1 MLQSIKRHV
10 FVPVQEDDEYTALV
24 AKVTNSVCLSM
35 MVFLPV
41 LALGMLFF
49 SVGKPISSLLPIV
62 TLLVVVIAYGLA
74 RGGRILF
81 AGRVLVYGLWLAS
94 TALIVLSGGI
104 STVTVASYILCTGL
118 AGILSGH
125 RAATM
130 VGVLSGLTGLGI
142 TLMTSPGDLVANY
155 HPMQPWSDWL
165 VLTLL
170 LALTVSVTNV
180 TVRSFA
186 DAWKR
191 TSQGIG
197 ERGKS
202 QEKAVNTEETLKGIL
217 EALPVGMLF
226 TEDRRIMW
234 MNEAG
239 RLMFGFDGEEEYLEK
254 PTAILY
260 SSTDERERAESTLFR
275 GQSSTDAREV
285 ETCLR
290 RKNGNEFHARIRIAL
305 DDAIDATKRCVL
317 AISEVSGK
325 TDLQEALKQSEESY
339 KNIIESLYD
348 IYYRTDEKGIVTCV
362 SPSVERVLGYRQDEA
377 IGQPLRDLYADNS
390 ERERFLEL
398 IHREGHVE
406 QFETQVKTK
415 SGSLVWIST
424 NARLLKD
431 ADGNLVGTEGIARDV
446 TNKKR
451 TEQAL
456 RESEA
461 RVRLKL
467 ESIIL
472 PEGDIGTLELADVI
486 DVQAIQSL
494 MDDFFSLT
502 NIGVGIID
510 LKGKVLVSTGW
521 QDLCVK
527 FHRLHPE
534 TLRNCLESDLLLSH
548 GIEEGSFKL
557 YKCKNNMWDIATPI
571 TVGGKHLGNLF
582 LGQFFFDSEVLD
594 YEAFRSQARQYGF
607 DEEEYI
613 AALERVPR
621 WSKATVET
629 VMSFYS
635 KFARMV
641 SELSHRNVNL
651 ARTLTERN
659 NLLDSL
665 KESNRR
671 LDAAQRIAHVG
682 TWEWD
687 IVSGDIFW
695 SDELYRIFGLQ
706 PGERR
711 PSYELARQLTHPDD
725 TALWKEALADSL
737 ESGDSFRLDYRGLRV
752 DGTVVWLHSEAKV
765 ERDDGGKPLRML
777 GTAHDITEHKRIE
790 HELRASEERYRSI
803 FSHSPLGIM
812 HFNED
817 GVIVD
822 FNEKFSEII
831 GAPREKILGFNM
843 LESLKDEK
851 MLEAVRSCLAGGTG
865 FYEGDYLSVTGNKLT
880 PMRAIY
886 SRILSLEG
894 TILGGVALFEDIT
907 DRRHAEQTIKDRE
920 QMLTSILSAS
930 PVGIGWSTDDRR
942 MQWVNDAWLR
952 IFGFQEAGEI
962 KGHSARALYPSDE
975 EFARVGDFVR
985 RSLTEFRVTETEARM
1000 VRRNGAVFDARL
1012 RFRAVDPLDPQKGFI
1027 AIVDDVS
1034 EKKMAEAEQE
1044 HLRSQ
1049 LYQAQKMEAVGTLAG
1064 GIAHDFNNLLQVIL
1078 GYSELL
1084 LAEKTEDDPERADL
1098 RTIHQAAHSGAE
1110 LVRSL
1115 LMFTRRGETKPIVMS
1130 LNRQIERTEKLLR
1143 RAIPKMIEIRL
1154 ELADDLHNISADP
1167 AQMEQILMN
1176 LAVNASDAMPHG
1188 GTLKIVTANAYLDER
1203 YCRLHPETTPGEYV
1217 LLSVS
1222 DTGEGMTEETQEHM
1236 FEPFFSTKEIGRGT
1250 GLGLAMVYGIVQQHG
1265 GNIHCLSEVNS
1276 GTTFEI
1282 YFPAVRATAESS
1294 ATLYGKMPAGGTETI
1309 LLVDDEDPVRELAH
1323 RTLSRAGYRVL
1334 TAVDGLQAL
1343 ELFRENRDDI
1353 SLVILDLIMPSMGGA
1368 ECLAELLKID
1378 PSVRVLIASGYSGE
1392 VTEGE
1397 ALQRGARGFLG
1408 KPFQQEELLQQVR
1421 LTLDGK

>member
-1 MLQSIKRHV
+1 MLQSIKRRV
-10 FVPVQEDDEYTALV
+10 FVPVPEDDKHKALV
-24 AKVTNSVCLSM
+24 AKVINTVCLGL

-41 LALGMLFF
+41 LAFGMLFF
-49 SVGKPISSLLPIV
+49 SVGKFTSSLLPIV
-62 TLLVVVIAYGLA
+62 PLLLVVIPYGLA

-104 STVTVASYILCTGL
+104 NTVTVASYILCTGL

-125 RAATM
+125 RAATT

-142 TLMTSPGDLVANY
+142 TLMTSPGDLVADY

-170 LALTVSVTNV
+170 LALTVSVTNA
-180 TVRSFA
+180 TVRSFS

-191 TSQGIG
+191 TPQGIR
-197 ERGKS
+197 ENRKS
-202 QEKAVNTEETLKGIL
+202 QERAVNTEETFKGIL
-217 EALPVGMLF
+217 EALPVCIML
-226 TEDRRIMW
+226 TENRRIMW

-239 RLMFGFDGEEEYLEK
+239 RLMFGFDGEEEYLGK
-254 PTAILY
+254 PTEILY
-260 SSTDERERAESTLFR
+260 PSSDESERVESTLSA
-275 GQSSTDAREV
+275 GQSSGDAREV
-285 ETCLR
+285 ETKLMR
-290 RKNGNEFHARIRIAL
+290 SDGAVFQARVRIAIADAPDVTKGVIRAIL
-305 DDAIDATKRCVL
+305 D
-317 AISEVSGK
+317 ISASAA
-325 TDLQEALKQSEESY
+325 LQEALKQTEVSY
-339 KNIIESLYD
+339 RSIIENLYD

-362 SPSVERVLGYRQDEA
+362 SPSVERVLGFTQDEA

-431 ADGNLVGTEGIARDV
+431 ADGNVLGTEGIARDV
-446 TNKKR
+446 TNRKR
-451 TEQAL
+451 NEEAL

-472 PEGDIGTLELADVI
+472 PEGDIGTLELGDVI

-521 QDLCVK
+521 QDLCTK

-534 TLRNCLESDLLLSH
+534 TLRNCLESDIRLSQ
-548 GIEEGSFKL
+548 GVDEGSFKL
-557 YKCKNNMWDIATPI
+557 YKCNNNMWDIATPI

-582 LGQFFFDSEVLD
+582 LGQFFFDSEELD

-607 DEEEYI
+607 DEHEYI

-621 WSKATVET
+621 WSQATVET

-641 SELSHRNVNL
+641 SELGHRNVKL

-671 LDAAQRIAHVG
+671 LDAAQRMAHIG

-687 IVSGDIFW
+687 IKSGDIFW

-711 PSYELARQLTHPDD
+711 PSYELARELTHPDD
-725 TALWKEALADSL
+725 AALWKKALADSL
-737 ESGDSFRLDYRGLRV
+737 ESGDSFRLDYRGLRA

-765 ERDDGGKPLRML
+765 ERDNTGQPLMML
-777 GTAHDITEHKRIE
+777 GTAHDITEFKRIE
-790 HELRASEERYRSI
+790 QELRASEERYRSI

-812 HFNED
+812 HFDEN

-831 GAPREKILGFNM
+831 GAPRETILGFNM
-843 LESLKDEK
+843 LHQLKDEK

-865 FYEGDYLSVTGNKLT
+865 YYEEDYLSVTGNKLT

-886 SRILSLEG
+886 SRILSQEG
-894 TILGGVALFEDIT
+894 RFLGGVALFEDIT
-907 DRRHAEQTIKDRE
+907 DRKRAEQTIKNRE
-920 QMLTSILSAS
+920 QMLASILAAS
-930 PVGIGWSTDDRR
+930 PVGIGWATDDRR

-952 IFGFQEAGEI
+952 IFGFQEAGQV
-962 KGHSARALYPSDE
+962 KGQSARALYPSDE
-975 EFARVGDFVR
+975 EFARVGEFVR
-985 RSLTEFRVTETEARM
+985 RSLTEFRVAETEAKM
-1000 VRRNGAVFDARL
+1000 VRRNGAIFDARL
-1012 RFRAVDPLDPQKGFI
+1012 RFRAVDPVDQQKGFI

-1115 LMFTRRGETKPIVMS
+1115 LMFTRRGESKPIVIN

-1154 ELADDLHNISADP
+1154 ELADDLQNVSADP
-1167 AQMEQILMN
+1167 AQIEQILMN
-1176 LAVNASDAMPHG
+1176 LAVNASDAMAHG
-1188 GTLKIVTANAYLDER
+1188 GTLKILTANAYLDER
-1203 YCRLHPETTPGEYV
+1203 YCRLHPETSPGEHV

-1222 DTGEGMTEETQEHM
+1222 DTGEGMTEETQEHI

-1265 GNIHCLSEVNS
+1265 GSIRCVSEVNS
-1276 GTTFEI
+1276 GTRFEI
-1282 YFPAVRATAESS
+1282 YFPAVRAAAEPSE
-1294 ATLYGKMPAGGTETI
+1294 TLYRKMPAGGTETI
-1309 LLVDDEDPVRELAH
+1309 LVVDDEYPVRDLAH
-1323 RTLSRAGYRVL
+1323 RTLGRAGYRVL
-1334 TAVDGLQAL
+1334 TAVDGPQAL

-1378 PSVRVLIASGYSGE
+1378 PDVKVLIASGYSGE

-1397 ALQRGARGFLG
+1397 AIQRGARGFLG
-1408 KPFQQEELLQQVR
+1408 KPFQREELLQQVR
-1421 LTLDGK
+1421 LTLDGN

>member
-1 MLQSIKRHV
+1 MLQSIKRRV
-10 FVPVQEDDEYTALV
+10 FVPVPEDDKHKALV
-24 AKVTNSVCLSM
+24 AKVINTVCLGL

-41 LALGMLFF
+41 LAFGMLFF
-49 SVGKPISSLLPIV
+49 SVGKFTSSLLPIV
-62 TLLVVVIAYGLA
+62 PLLLVVIPYGLA

-104 STVTVASYILCTGL
+104 NTVTVASYILCTGL

-125 RAATM
+125 RAATT

-142 TLMTSPGDLVANY
+142 TLMTSPGDLVADY

-170 LALTVSVTNV
+170 LALTVSVTNA
-180 TVRSFA
+180 TVRSFS

-191 TSQGIG
+191 TPQGIR
-197 ERGKS
+197 ENRKS
-202 QEKAVNTEETLKGIL
+202 QERAVNTEETFKGIL
-217 EALPVGMLF
+217 EALPVCIML
-226 TEDRRIMW
+226 TENRRIMW

-239 RLMFGFDGEEEYLEK
+239 RLMFGFDGEEEYLGK
-254 PTAILY
+254 PTEILY
-260 SSTDERERAESTLFR
+260 PSSDESERVESTLSA
-275 GQSSTDAREV
+275 GQSSGDAREV
-285 ETCLR
+285 ETKLMR
-290 RKNGNEFHARIRIAL
+290 SDGAVFQARVRIAIADAPDVTKGVIRAIL
-305 DDAIDATKRCVL
+305 D
-317 AISEVSGK
+317 ISASAA
-325 TDLQEALKQSEESY
+325 LQEALKQTEVSY
-339 KNIIESLYD
+339 RSIIENLYD

-362 SPSVERVLGYRQDEA
+362 SPSVERVLGFTQDEA

-431 ADGNLVGTEGIARDV
+431 ADGNVLGTEGIARDV
-446 TNKKR
+446 TNRKR
-451 TEQAL
+451 NEEAL

-472 PEGDIGTLELADVI
+472 PEGDIGTLELGDVI

-521 QDLCVK
+521 QDLCTK

-534 TLRNCLESDLLLSH
+534 TLRNCLESDIRLSQ
-548 GIEEGSFKL
+548 GVDEGSFKL
-557 YKCKNNMWDIATPI
+557 YKCNNNMWDIATPI

-582 LGQFFFDSEVLD
+582 LGQFFFDSEELD

-607 DEEEYI
+607 DEHEYI

-621 WSKATVET
+621 WSQATVET

-641 SELSHRNVNL
+641 SELSHRNVKL

-665 KESNRR
+665 KESNRG
-671 LDAAQRIAHVG
+671 LDAAQRMAHIG

-687 IVSGDIFW
+687 IKSGDIFW

-711 PSYELARQLTHPDD
+711 PSYELARELTHPDD
-725 TALWKEALADSL
+725 AALWKKALADSL
-737 ESGDSFRLDYRGLRV
+737 ESGDSFRLDYRGLRA

-765 ERDDGGKPLRML
+765 ERDNTGQPLMML
-777 GTAHDITEHKRIE
+777 GTAHDITEFKRIE
-790 HELRASEERYRSI
+790 QELRASEERYRSI

-812 HFNED
+812 HFDEN

-831 GAPREKILGFNM
+831 GAPRETILGFNM
-843 LESLKDEK
+843 LHQLKDEK

-865 FYEGDYLSVTGNKLT
+865 YYEGDYLSVTGNKLT

-886 SRILSLEG
+886 SRILSQEG
-894 TILGGVALFEDIT
+894 RFLGGGALFEDIT
-907 DRRHAEQTIKDRE
+907 DRKRAEQTIKNRE
-920 QMLTSILSAS
+920 QMLASILAAS
-930 PVGIGWSTDDRR
+930 PVGIGWATDDRR

-952 IFGFQEAGEI
+952 IFGFQEAGQV
-962 KGHSARALYPSDE
+962 KGQSARALYPSDE
-975 EFARVGDFVR
+975 EFARVGEFVR
-985 RSLTEFRVTETEARM
+985 RSLTEFRVAETEAKM
-1000 VRRNGAVFDARL
+1000 VRRNGAIFDARL
-1012 RFRAVDPLDPQKGFI
+1012 RFRAVDPVDQQKGFI

-1115 LMFTRRGETKPIVMS
+1115 LMFTRRGESKPIVIN

-1154 ELADDLHNISADP
+1154 ELADDLQNVSADP
-1167 AQMEQILMN
+1167 AQIEQILMN
-1176 LAVNASDAMPHG
+1176 LAVNASDAMAHG
-1188 GTLKIVTANAYLDER
+1188 GTLKILTANAYLDER
-1203 YCRLHPETTPGEYV
+1203 YCRLHPETSPGEHV

-1222 DTGEGMTEETQEHM
+1222 DTGEGMTEETQEHI

-1265 GNIHCLSEVNS
+1265 GSIRCVSEVNS
-1276 GTTFEI
+1276 GTRFEI
-1282 YFPAVRATAESS
+1282 YFPAVRAAAEPSE
-1294 ATLYGKMPAGGTETI
+1294 TLYRKMPAGGTETI
-1309 LLVDDEDPVRELAH
+1309 LVVDDEYPVRDLAH
-1323 RTLSRAGYRVL
+1323 RTLGRAGYRVL
-1334 TAVDGLQAL
+1334 TAVDGPQAL

-1378 PSVRVLIASGYSGE
+1378 PDVRVLIASGYSGE

-1397 ALQRGARGFLG
+1397 AIQRGARGFLG
-1408 KPFQQEELLQQVR
+1408 KPFQREELLQQVR
-1421 LTLDGK
+1421 LTLDGN